1 MKFDKLSLFA
11 DGLAVPATA
20 SATTYSK
27 SVDLRLCGQAGI
39 DGCLKVWA
47 GVVGAANATG
57 SVTTKLQTFDGDGSG
72 VVDVASEVQ
81 DGRTLMAMALP
92 CRGLKR
98 FVRLAF
104 SVGST
109 ALGSA
114 VSVKAGLVDQFDVE
128 ELPTVQGFPPLED
141 LAEAGDRVNEAL
153 AVAETTKTIAKG
165 ASAEIAVTSGLVV
178 SATAP
183 TGYTVTASAGKVTVA
198 LSSTAASGS
207 VVLSGSDGTSK
218 TVAVTASS

>member
-20 SATTYSK
+20 STTTYSK
-27 SVDLRLCGQAGI
+27 TVDLRRCGQVGI
-39 DGCLKVWA
+39 DGALRVWA

-72 VVDVASEVQ
+72 VVDLVSEVQ
-81 DGRTLMAMALP
+81 DGSTLMALVLP
-92 CRGLKR
+92 CKGLKR

-104 SVGST
+104 TVGST

-114 VSVKAGLVDQFDVE
+114 VSVKAGLVDQFDIE
-128 ELPTVQGFPPLED
+128 ELPAAQGFPPLED
-141 LAEAGDRVNEAL
+141 LAELGDRVNDAL
-153 AVAETTKTIAKG
+153 AVAETSKAIAKG
-165 ASAEIAVTSGLVV
+165 ASADVAVTSGVVV

-183 TGYTVTASAGKVTVA
+183 TGYTVSVSATKVTVA
-198 LSSTAASGS
+198 LSSSASSGN
-207 VVLSGSDGTSK
+207 VVLAGSDGSSK
-218 TVAVTASS
+218 TIAVTAS